1 MSDIFESCMYSKDI
15 VKENVR
21 DRILQ
26 IMSREGL
33 KAASF
38 AESINV
44 AQATLSQII
53 RGRNLPSMDFLL
65 RLRQR
70 YPDIS
75 LDWLLSGEGCMSK
88 LENDT
93 KVWDDAD
100 KSMNGHYSLPLL
112 FTENAE
118 NLTNNSCFS
127 ENRKEIAVKDD
138 KDAAKNIVN
147 QEVIYKER
155 PARKITEIRIFF
167 DDNTYE
173 TFKPA

>member
-1 MSDIFESCMYSKDI
+1 MSDIFESCMSSKDI

-53 RGRNLPSMDFLL
+53 RGRNLPSMDFML

-88 LENDT
+88 LEDET
-93 KVWDDAD
+93 KLLGDAD
-100 KSMNGHYSLPLL
+100 KLMNECGSLPLL
-112 FTENAE
+112 FAENAE
-118 NLTNNSCFS
+118 NLTESSCLS
-127 ENRKEIAVKDD
+127 ENRKEFAVKSN
-138 KDAAKNIVN
+138 KNIVKSAVN
-147 QEVIYKER
+147 QEIIYKER